1 MGAERAR
8 LQAERL
14 VAQAKAHLD
23 GFTERVDLLRMLAD
37 FTIERRS

>member
-1 MGAERAR
+1 

-14 VAQAKAHLD
+14 VAQAKDHLD
-23 GFTERVDLLRMLAD
+23 GFGERGDLLRMLAD